1 MKPEEDQQLG
11 FAEKVAL
18 FVTAKHKEQATTLFE
33 GLAPRERERA
43 LEFSTRVRTWD
54 SARRHARLAWEFGVK
69 PDAEDRLEVVVGGV
83 SGALRDAVVALIPPT
98 MRSRFQQR
106 QGGEESVPDLVWGL
120 ASRLIREVSR

>member
-1 MKPEEDQQLG
+1 MKTEEFKPLG

-18 FVTAKHKEQATTLFE
+18 FVTAMHKDQATTLLD

-43 LEFSTRVRTWD
+43 HEFSTEVRRWD

-83 SGALRDAVVALIPPT
+83 QGALREAVIALIPPT
-98 MRSRFQQR
+98 MRNRFPRR
-106 QGGEESVPDLVWGL
+106 QGGEESVPDVVWGVAARL
-120 ASRLIREVSR
+120 VREASR